1 MTTIQ
6 KGDIA
11 NKAAKIDQAAAD
23 IAALINNN
31 EPISRK
37 TLNSAMT
44 RAFGTTSETGLWSQ
58 RDSFEMLE
66 HATVKSLL
74 TKADSNAL
82 GDRIRNYSELLAIFP
97 TQTVRSENQ
106 IDLQQFSTPIPLAA
120 IAWEAAGI
128 RKDDIFLEPSA
139 GTGLL
144 AIGAMCMGSK
154 IRLNEIDPLRAALL
168 QLNFPSAELSCVDGS
183 AIHASTG
190 EKPTVILMNPPFAK
204 RYGIHDSLT
213 AARHLQS
220 AIAHLAPNGRI
231 VAIMPDNFTSSGKTA
246 AAYSKILSGCT
257 VQAIFRLDGGF
268 AKHGTSVTTKIF
280 VIDKFPGSSAPL
292 IVNRSTCL
300 DFIEFVDNIP
310 TRAATTADAK
320 KSPFKPAR
328 QSSGNLFAAFKKGKQ
343 TQTTTRVA
351 QNENRIASI
360 AYDVLDTPAQAEEQ
374 IGLYLPY
381 RSSRLIFNDAGEHPT
396 QLVESI
402 AMGSIPTPK
411 PTYIPTLPEKTV
423 KNRILST
430 AQLETLVLAGEAT
443 SQYLPGK
450 YRLSSKGLFL
460 EPCEDGR
467 QYRQG
472 FFLGDGT
479 GAGKGREIASIILD
493 QWLKGRRRHIWI
505 SETAPLLDD
514 ARRDWS
520 AIGGIGLDVQPL
532 SNWKPSEPIS
542 LQEGILYTT
551 YATLRSGT
559 ETITRLQQILAWAGE
574 QFDGVI
580 AFDEAHAMGGV
591 AGGENDF
598 GKTQGSL
605 QGVTGVTLQNNVP
618 EARVIYSSATGA
630 TDINNLAY
638 AVRLGLWG
646 PHTAFANRDQFIS
659 DIKAGGIAAMEVV
672 ARELKGSGL
681 YVSRMLS
688 LAGVEYEIL
697 EHKLTA
703 DQIRDFD
710 TYAEAWA
717 SIHRNLEHVLELA
730 NITDSLSGK
739 TLNGQALAAARS
751 RFESS
756 KQRFFGQIL
765 LAYKLP
771 SLFPA
776 IEADLEAGMSDVV
789 QLVSTAEAMLDRRI
803 AELSA
808 DERASLDIDLSPRE
822 LILDYLQHAFPVRM
836 METYFDDNENE
847 RSRPIYDEQGNPVIC
862 EAACAVR
869 DDMIEM
875 IGAMPPIASAL
886 DALIER
892 FGTSQVAEITGRS
905 RRLIKLADGSQSI
918 ESRSSRTNIVE
929 TDRFMNGDK
938 LILAFS
944 NAGGTG
950 RSYHASR
957 ECNNQRR
964 RVHNL
969 IEPGWRADKAIQ
981 GLGRTNR
988 TDQSSAP
995 IFRVVTTDCRGER
1008 RFISTIARRLD
1019 SLGALTRGQ
1028 RQTGGQNLF
1037 DPADNLESEYA
1048 KAALVQWFK
1057 LLSHGKLASCSFLD
1071 FEYITGLKLTKDG
1084 GLTDDLPPI
1093 QRWLNRILALPIH
1106 LQNAIFDEFLGL
1118 VEARVEAARAAGTL
1132 DIGVETIV
1140 AEKIEIVDNKVLRID
1155 ERSGAQTNLMTI
1167 DLKWKK
1173 PVTTLDEILTIA
1185 KRETFARYLINRKS
1199 NQLALLIPS
1208 RSFLT
1213 DEGSML
1219 KYYRLIK
1226 ISGERKLSH
1235 ADLEES
1241 AWKDY
1246 DETKFAAKWQ
1256 SDAARQ
1262 SHELEVERIYMA
1274 TGQLLPI
1281 WNKLSREYLE
1291 VRRLT
1296 TADGQSLLGRLVV
1309 PADVNALLKQFGI
1322 DHHVNLTATDILDG
1336 IDNDRIVSISGMENL
1351 QIKVSRVNFEKR
1363 IELVGC
1369 DPRRLKEYKALGC
1382 YTEII
1387 QSRTRIFLPR
1397 SKARSIIEE
1406 ISKNP

>member
-1 MTTIQ
+1 MTKLSNNAAI
-6 KGDIA
+6 D
-11 NKAAKIDQAAAD
+11 KALKIDDAATR
-23 IAALINNN
+23 ICSLIVNQK
-31 EPISRK
+31 PISRK
-37 TLNSAMT
+37 TLNTEMEQ
-44 RAFGTTSETGLWSQ
+44 AFGESDANGAWSQ
-58 RDSFEMLE
+58 RDSFEMAE
-66 HATVKSLL
+66 HATVKALLAQSL
-74 TKADSNAL
+74 ASEP
-82 GDRIRNYSELLAIFP
+82 SELLAYCSEIAARLP

-106 IDLQQFSTPIPLAA
+106 VELQQFSTPLPMAALLWLLANPTA
-120 IAWEAAGI
+120 
-128 RKDDIFLEPSA
+128 DDLVLEPSA

-144 AIGAMCMGSK
+144 AIGAFHARATL
-154 IRLNEIDPLRAALL
+154 RLNEIDEQRCALL
-168 QLNFPSAELSCVDGS
+168 RLNFPNAATSSADAA
-183 AIHASTG
+183 AIHAQAG
-190 EKPTVILMNPPFAK
+190 EKPSLILMNPPFA
-204 RYGIHDSLT
+204 RRDGIYDSMT

-220 AIAHLAPNGRI
+220 AIAHLQPYGRL
-231 VAIMPDNFTSSGKTA
+231 VAIMPDNFSSTGKSSE
-246 AAYSKILSGCT
+246 AYRKILSGCT
-257 VQAIFRLDGGF
+257 VQAIYRLDKGF
-268 AKHGTSVTTKIF
+268 SKHGTSVSTKIF
-280 VIDKFPGSSAPL
+280 VIDKLPGSTTPTIINRPTIGDFAAFTADIPLRARISKHATAPAPL
-292 IVNRSTCL
+292 
-300 DFIEFVDNIP
+300 P
-310 TRAATTADAK
+310 TTKAK
-320 KSPFKPAR
+320 
-328 QSSGNLFAAFKKGKQ
+328 GNLFSAFKKNKPKPTANARSHPQ
-343 TQTTTRVA
+343 DRVA
-351 QNENRIASI
+351 SVE
-360 AYDVLDTPAQAEEQ
+360 YDVLDKPAQAEEQ

-381 RSSRLIFNDAGEHPT
+381 RSSRLIFKDAGEHPT

-411 PTYIPTLPEKTV
+411 PSYIPTLPERTI

-450 YRLSSKGLFL
+450 YRLASKGLYL
-460 EPCEDGR
+460 EPCEDGKK
-467 QYRQG
+467 YRQG

-493 QWLKGRRRHIWI
+493 QWLKGKRKHIWI

-514 ARRDWS
+514 ARRDWT
-520 AIGGIGLDVQPL
+520 ALGGIGIDIQPL
-532 SNWKPSEPIS
+532 ANWKPSEAIP

-559 ETITRLQQILAWAGE
+559 ETITRLQQVLAWIGE
-574 QFDGVI
+574 DYDGVI

-605 QGVTGVTLQNNVP
+605 QGVTGVTLQNHVP

-672 ARELKGSGL
+672 ARELKGAGL

-688 LAGVEYEIL
+688 YAGVEYDIL
-697 EHKLTA
+697 EHKLTP

-717 SIHRNLEHVLELA
+717 AIHRNLEHVLELA
-730 NITDSLSGK
+730 NVTDSMTGK

-756 KQRFFGQIL
+756 KQRFFGQL
-765 LAYKLP
+765 LLTYKLP

-776 IEADLEAGMSDVV
+776 IEADMEKGMSAVV

-803 AELSA
+803 ADLTA
-808 DERASLDIDLSPRE
+808 DQRASLDIDLSPRE
-822 LILDYLQHAFPVRM
+822 LILDYLQHAFPIRM
-836 METYFDDNENE
+836 METYIDDSDNE
-847 RSRPIYDEQGNPVIC
+847 RSRPIFDECGNPVIC
-862 EAACAVR
+862 EAACQVR

-905 RRLIKLADGSQSI
+905 RRLVTLADGSQRL
-918 ESRSSRTNIVE
+918 ESRSARTNIVE
-929 TDRFMNGDK
+929 TERFMNGEK
-938 LILAFS
+938 RILVFS

-950 RSYHASR
+950 RSYHASLAC
-957 ECNNQRR
+957 ENQER
-964 RVHNL
+964 RVHYL
-969 IEPGWRADKAIQ
+969 LEPGWRADKAIQ

-988 TDQSSAP
+988 THQASSP
-995 IFRVVTTDCRGER
+995 IFRPVTTDCRGER

-1048 KAALVQWFK
+1048 KDALIQWFK
-1057 LLSHGKLASCSFLD
+1057 LLAIGKLDSCSFAE
-1071 FEYITGLKLTKDG
+1071 FEYMTGLKLTKDG
-1084 GLTDDLPPI
+1084 GLSDDLPPI
-1093 QRWLNRILALPIH
+1093 QRWLNRILALPIRM
-1106 LQNAIFDEFLGL
+1106 QNAIFDEFLGL
-1118 VEARVEAARAAGTL
+1118 VEARIEAARAAGTL
-1132 DIGVETIV
+1132 DIGVETIL
-1140 AEKIEIVDNKVLRID
+1140 AEKIEIIDNKVLRID

-1173 PVTTLDEILTIA
+1173 DVTPLDRIMATYQ
-1185 KRETFARYLINRKS
+1185 KD
-1199 NQLALLIPS
+1199 QLAKCMINNKTKQVAMLVPS

-1213 DEGSML
+1213 DDGSML

-1226 ISGERKLSH
+1226 VTEERKISH
-1235 ADLEES
+1235 SDLLES
-1241 AWKDY
+1241 AWKDC
-1246 DETKFAAKWQ
+1246 DEATFAAKWQ
-1256 SDAARQ
+1256 ADEN
-1262 SHELEVERIYMA
+1262 HHKDELNVERIYMA

-1281 WNKLSREYLE
+1281 WNKLSREFLE
-1291 VRRLT
+1291 VRRLS
-1296 TADGQSLLGRLVV
+1296 TAEGQSLLGRIVV
-1309 PADVNALLKQFGI
+1309 PADVNALLKTFGI
-1322 DHHVNLTATDILDG
+1322 EQKVNLSTSDILDG
-1336 IDNDRIVSISGMENL
+1336 INNDRTVSINGTEAL
-1351 QIKVSRVNFEKR
+1351 QAKISRVNFEKR

-1369 DPRRLKEYKALGC
+1369 DPRRLREYKALGC
-1382 YTEII
+1382 YVEII
-1387 QSRTRIFLPR
+1387 QAKSRIFIPR
-1397 SKARSIIEE
+1397 SKASAIIEAL
-1406 ISKNP
+1406 SKTH